1 MKDVL
6 FLAWRYLAHNRVKTG
21 VLVGS
26 IMLIVYLPVALR
38 VLVSQSAKEL
48 TSRAE
53 ATPLLVG
60 AKGSPLELALSSLY
74 FESDTPELTTY
85 AEAQRIADSGLA
97 QAIPRAQ
104 PIVGTSIEYFE
115 FRGLRFAE
123 GRAMAILGEC
133 VLGSRAAEALD
144 GSVGG
149 TVITSPESVFDIA
162 GVYPLKMQVVGVLE
176 PSYTADD
183 IYPLKMQV
191 VGVLEPSYTADDIAA
206 FVDLKTAWIVQGL
219 VHGHQDMAAPESAPG
234 VLSREGD
241 NIVANASVIQYTEIT
256 PDNIDSFHF
265 HGSIGDYPISAVIVA
280 PHDQKSGTILMGRF
294 ESLDIPSQI
303 LQPTTVIDE
312 LLVAGMLLVGLAALA
327 TAVLVFVLSLRL
339 RKREI
344 ETMAKIG
351 GSKVRVAGVLVT
363 EIAVVV
369 LASVVLAGILTALTA
384 RFASTAVR
392 LLLLQ

>member
-38 VLVSQSAKEL
+38 VLVRQSAAEL
-48 TSRAE
+48 VARAE

-60 AKGSPLELALSSLY
+60 AKGSPLELALNSLY

-85 AEAQRIADSGLA
+85 AEAERISDTGLA
-97 QAIPRAQ
+97 TAIPLYVRFNVRQQ
-104 PIVGTSIEYFE
+104 PVVGTSLDYFE
-115 FRGLRFAE
+115 FRAARFAE
-123 GRAMAILGEC
+123 GRAMAMLGEC
-133 VLGSRAAEALD
+133 VLGAKAAEAL
-144 GSVGG
+144 GVEVGA
-149 TVITSPESVFDIA
+149 TVISSPESVFDIA
-162 GVYPLKMQVVGVLE
+162 GVYPLKMPVVGVLE
-176 PSYTADD
+176 PSYSADD
-183 IYPLKMQV
+183 V
-191 VGVLEPSYTADDIAA
+191 AV
-206 FVDLKTAWIVQGL
+206 FVDLKTAWIIQGL

-241 NIVANASVIQYTEIT
+241 NIVANASVLQYTEIT
-256 PDNIDSFHF
+256 PENIDSFHF
-265 HGSIGDYPISAVIVA
+265 HGSAESYPISAVIAV
-280 PHDQKSGTILMGRF
+280 PHDQKSGTILMGRY
-294 ESLDIPSQI
+294 ESPDDPVQI
-303 LQPTTVIDE
+303 LQPTTVIDD
-312 LLVAGMLLVGLAALA
+312 LLGTIFTVQNFVVAGMLLVGLAALA

-351 GSKVRVAGVLVT
+351 GSKLRVAGVLVT

-369 LASVVLAGILTALTA
+369 LASVVLAGLLTALTT

>member
-1 MKDVL
+1 MKDIL

-38 VLVSQSAKEL
+38 VLVSQSATEL

-60 AKGSPLELALSSLY
+60 AKGSPLELSLSSLY

-85 AEAQRIADSGLA
+85 SEAERVSDSGLA
-97 QAIPRAQ
+97 QAIPLYVRFSVRSQ
-104 PIVGTSIEYFE
+104 PIVGTSIEYFD

-123 GRAMAILGEC
+123 GRVMATLGEC
-133 VLGSRAAEALD
+133 VLGAKAAANL
-144 GSVGG
+144 GVSAGG

-176 PSYTADD
+176 PAF
-183 IYPLKMQV
+183 
-191 VGVLEPSYTADDIAA
+191 TADDIAV
-206 FVDLKTAWIVQGL
+206 FVDLKTSWIVQGL
-219 VHGHQDMAAPESAPG
+219 VHGHQDMAAPESASG

-241 NIVANASVIQYTEIT
+241 KIVANASVLQYTEIT

-265 HGSIGDYPISAVIVA
+265 HGSTETYPISAVIA
-280 PHDQKSGTILMGRF
+280 NPHDQKSGTILMGRY
-294 ESLDIPSQI
+294 ESPDESVQI
-303 LQPTTVIDE
+303 LEPTTVIDE
-312 LLVAGMLLVGLAALA
+312 LLGTIFTVQNFVVAGMLLVGLAALA
-327 TAVLVFVLSLRL
+327 TAVLVFALSLRL

-344 ETMAKIG
+344 ETLAKIG
-351 GSKVRVAGVLVT
+351 GSKLRVAGVLVT
-363 EIAVVV
+363 EIVVVV
-369 LASVVLAGILTALTA
+369 LASVVFAGVLTALTT
-384 RFASTAVR
+384 RFASAAVR

>member
-97 QAIPRAQ
+97 QAIPLYVRFTVRAQ

-183 IYPLKMQV
+183 IAV
-191 VGVLEPSYTADDIAA
+191 
-206 FVDLKTAWIVQGL
+206 FVDLKT
-219 VHGHQDMAAPESAPG
+219 
-234 VLSREGD
+234 
-241 NIVANASVIQYTEIT
+241 T
-256 PDNIDSFHF
+256 
-265 HGSIGDYPISAVIVA
+265 HGSTGDYPISAVIAA
-280 PHDQKSGTILMGRF
+280 PHDQKSGTILMGRY
-294 ESLDIPSQI
+294 ESPDDPAQI
-303 LQPTTVIDE
+303 FQPTTVIDE
-312 LLVAGMLLVGLAALA
+312 LLGTIFTVQNFVVAGMILVGLAALA
-327 TAVLVFVLSLRL
+327 TAVLVFALSLRL

-351 GSKVRVAGVLVT
+351 GSKLRVAGVLVT

-369 LASVVLAGILTALTA
+369 LASVVFAGVLTALTT
-384 RFASTAVR
+384 RFASAAVR

>member
-6 FLAWRYLAHNRVKTG
+6 FLAWRYLAHNRVKTV

-38 VLVSQSAKEL
+38 VLVSQSAAEL

-85 AEAQRIADSGLA
+85 AEAERIADSDLA
-97 QAIPRAQ
+97 QAIPLYVRFRVRAQ
-104 PIVGTSIEYFE
+104 PIVGTSIEYLD
-115 FRGLRFAE
+115 FRGLRFAD

-144 GSVGG
+144 ASVGG

-183 IYPLKMQV
+183 IAV
-191 VGVLEPSYTADDIAA
+191 

-219 VHGHQDMAAPESAPG
+219 VHGHQDMAAPESAAG

-265 HGSIGDYPISAVIVA
+265 HGSTGDYPISAVIAA
-280 PHDQKSGTILMGRF
+280 PHDQKSGTILMGRY
-294 ESLDIPSQI
+294 ESTDDPAQI
-303 LQPTTVIDE
+303 FQPTTVIDE
-312 LLVAGMLLVGLAALA
+312 LLGTIFTVQNFVVAGMILVGLAALA

-351 GSKVRVAGVLVT
+351 GSRVRVAGVLIT

-369 LASVVLAGILTALTA
+369 LASVVLAGVLTALTA

>member
-1 MKDVL
+1 MRDVL
-6 FLAWRYLAHNRVKTG
+6 FLAWRYLAHNRVKTA

-38 VLVSQSAKEL
+38 VLVKQSAAEL
-48 TSRAE
+48 TARAE

-60 AKGSPLELALSSLY
+60 AKGSPLELALNSLY

-85 AEAQRIADSGLA
+85 AEAQRVADTGLA
-97 QAIPRAQ
+97 TAIPLYVRFKVRQQ
-104 PIVGTSIEYFE
+104 PIVGTSIEYFD
-115 FRGLRFAE
+115 FRGARFAD
-123 GRAMAILGEC
+123 GRAMAMLGEC
-133 VLGSRAAEALD
+133 VLGARASEALD
-144 GSVGG
+144 VGVGG
-149 TVITSPESVFDIA
+149 TVISSPESVFDIA
-162 GVYPLKMQVVGVLE
+162 GVYPLKIQVVGILA

-183 IYPLKMQV
+183 V
-191 VGVLEPSYTADDIAA
+191 AV

-219 VHGHQDMAAPESAPG
+219 VHGHQDMAAPEAAPG

-241 NIVANASVIQYTEIT
+241 NIVANASVLQYTEIT
-256 PDNIDSFHF
+256 SENIDSFHF
-265 HGSIGDYPISAVIVA
+265 HGSAEDYPISAVIAA
-280 PHDQKSGTILMGRF
+280 PHDQKSGTILMGRY
-294 ESLDIPSQI
+294 ESPDDAAQI
-303 LQPTTVIDE
+303 LQPITVIDD
-312 LLVAGMLLVGLAALA
+312 LLGTIFTVQNFVVAGMLLVGLAALA

-351 GSKVRVAGVLVT
+351 GSRVRVAGVLVT

-369 LASVVLAGILTALTA
+369 LASVVLAGLLTVLTT

>member
-38 VLVSQSAKEL
+38 VLVSQSATEL

-85 AEAQRIADSGLA
+85 AEAERVADSGLA
-97 QAIPRAQ
+97 QAIPLYVRFKVRAQ

-115 FRGLRFAE
+115 FRGLNFAD
-123 GRAMAILGEC
+123 GRSMATLGEC
-133 VLGSRAAEALD
+133 VLGSRAVETL
-144 GSVGG
+144 GVSVGE
-149 TVITSPESVFDIA
+149 TVISSPESVFDIA

-183 IYPLKMQV
+183 V
-191 VGVLEPSYTADDIAA
+191 AV

-219 VHGHQDMAAPESAPG
+219 VHGHQDMAAPESATG

-256 PDNIDSFHF
+256 PENIDSFHF
-265 HGSIGDYPISAVIVA
+265 HGSTGQYPISAVIVA

-303 LQPTTVIDE
+303 LQPTTVIDD
-312 LLVAGMLLVGLAALA
+312 LLGTIFTVQNFVVAGMLLVGLAALA

-351 GSKVRVAGVLVT
+351 GSKLRVAGVLVT

-369 LASVVLAGILTALTA
+369 LASVVFAGILTALTT

>member
-38 VLVSQSAKEL
+38 VLVRQSAAEL

-85 AEAQRIADSGLA
+85 AEAERVADSGLA
-97 QAIPRAQ
+97 QAIPLYVRFKVRAQ

-115 FRGLRFAE
+115 FRESNFAD
-123 GRAMAILGEC
+123 GRAMATLGEC
-133 VLGSRAAEALD
+133 VVGSRAAEVL
-144 GSVGG
+144 GVSVGES
-149 TVITSPESVFDIA
+149 VITSPVSVFDIA

-183 IYPLKMQV
+183 V
-191 VGVLEPSYTADDIAA
+191 AV

-219 VHGHQDMAAPESAPG
+219 VHGHQDMAAPESATG

-256 PDNIDSFHF
+256 PENIDSFHF
-265 HGSIGDYPISAVIVA
+265 HGSTGSYPISAVIVA

-303 LQPTTVIDE
+303 LQPTTVIDD
-312 LLVAGMLLVGLAALA
+312 LLGTIFTVQNFVVAGMLLVGLAALA

-351 GSKVRVAGVLVT
+351 GSKLRVAGVLVT

-369 LASVVLAGILTALTA
+369 LASVVLAGILTALTT

-392 LLLLQ
+392 ILLLQ

>member
-1 MKDVL
+1 MRDVL

-38 VLVSQSAKEL
+38 VLVSQSATEL

-85 AEAQRIADSGLA
+85 AEAERIADSGLA
-97 QAIPRAQ
+97 QAIPLYVRFRVRAQ
-104 PIVGTSIEYFE
+104 PIVGTSIEYLD
-115 FRGLRFAE
+115 FRGLRFAD
-123 GRAMAILGEC
+123 GRAMAMLGEC

-144 GSVGG
+144 VSVGG

-183 IYPLKMQV
+183 IAV
-191 VGVLEPSYTADDIAA
+191 

-219 VHGHQDMAAPESAPG
+219 VHGHQDMAAPESATG

-265 HGSIGDYPISAVIVA
+265 HGSTGDYPISAVIAA
-280 PHDQKSGTILMGRF
+280 PHDQKSGTILMGRY
-294 ESLDIPSQI
+294 ESPDDPAQI
-303 LQPTTVIDE
+303 FQPTTVIDE
-312 LLVAGMLLVGLAALA
+312 LLGTIFTVQNFVVAGMILVGLAALA
-327 TAVLVFVLSLRL
+327 TAVLVFALSLRL

-351 GSKVRVAGVLVT
+351 GSRVRVAGVLIT

-369 LASVVLAGILTALTA
+369 LASVVLAGVLTALTA

>member
-1 MKDVL
+1 MRDVL
-6 FLAWRYLAHNRVKTG
+6 FLAWRYLAHNRVKTA

-38 VLVSQSAKEL
+38 VLVGQSAAEL
-48 TSRAE
+48 TARAE
-53 ATPLLVG
+53 ATPLLIG

-85 AEAQRIADSGLA
+85 AESERVAESRLA
-97 QAIPRAQ
+97 TAIPLYVRFKVRQQ
-104 PIVGTSIEYFE
+104 PIVGTSLEYFNL
-115 FRGLRFAE
+115 RGLRFAE
-123 GRAMAILGEC
+123 GRAMAMLGDC
-133 VLGSRAAEALD
+133 VLGARAAEALD
-144 GSVGG
+144 VAVRG
-149 TVITSPESVFDIA
+149 TVISSPESVFDIA
-162 GVYPLKMQVVGVLE
+162 GVYPLKMSVVGVLE

-183 IYPLKMQV
+183 V
-191 VGVLEPSYTADDIAA
+191 AV

-219 VHGHQDMAAPESAPG
+219 VHGHQDMSAPEAVSG

-241 NIVANASVIQYTEIT
+241 NIVANASVVQFTEIT
-256 PDNIDSFHF
+256 PDNADSFHF
-265 HGSIGDYPISAVIVA
+265 HGSVEGYPISAVIAV
-280 PHDQKSGTILMGRF
+280 PHDQKSGTILMGRY
-294 ESLDIPSQI
+294 ESPDDPTQI
-303 LQPTTVIDE
+303 LQPTTVIDD
-312 LLVAGMLLVGLAALA
+312 LLGTIFTVQNFVVAGMLLVGLAALA

-351 GSKVRVAGVLVT
+351 GSRIRVAGVLVT
-363 EIAVVV
+363 EVAVVV
-369 LASVVLAGILTALTA
+369 LMSVVLAGVLTALTA

>member
-60 AKGSPLELALSSLY
+60 AKGSPLELSLSSLY
-74 FESDTPELTTY
+74 FESDMPELTTY
-85 AEAQRIADSGLA
+85 DEAQRVGDSGLA
-97 QAIPRAQ
+97 QAIPLYVRFRVRTQ
-104 PIVGTSIEYFE
+104 PIVGTSIEYFD

-123 GRAMAILGEC
+123 GRVMATLGEC
-133 VLGSRAAEALD
+133 VLGAKAAERLEVATGD
-144 GSVGG
+144 

-162 GVYPLKMQVVGVLE
+162 GVYPLKMRVVGVLE
-176 PSYTADD
+176 PAF
-183 IYPLKMQV
+183 
-191 VGVLEPSYTADDIAA
+191 TADDIAV
-206 FVDLKTAWIVQGL
+206 FVDLKTAWIIQGL
-219 VHGHQDMAAPESAPG
+219 VHGHQDMAAPESVTG

-241 NIVANASVIQYTEIT
+241 NIVANASVLQYTEIT

-265 HGSIGDYPISAVIVA
+265 HGSTGSYPVSVIIA
-280 PHDQKSGTILMGRF
+280 NPHDQKSGTILMGRY
-294 ESLDIPSQI
+294 ESSDEPVQI

-312 LLVAGMLLVGLAALA
+312 LLGTIFTVQNFVVAGMLLVGLAALA

-351 GSKVRVAGVLVT
+351 GSKLRVAGVLVT

-369 LASVVLAGILTALTA
+369 SASVVLAGVLTALTT

>member
-1 MKDVL
+1 MRDVL
-6 FLAWRYLAHNRVKTG
+6 FLAWRYLAHNRIKTA

-38 VLVSQSAKEL
+38 VLVRQSAAEL
-48 TSRAE
+48 TARAE

-85 AEAQRIADSGLA
+85 AEAVRIADTGLA
-97 QAIPRAQ
+97 QAIPLYVRFKVRSQ
-104 PIVGTSIEYFE
+104 PIVGTSLEYFDL
-115 FRGLRFAE
+115 RGLRFAE
-123 GRAMAILGEC
+123 GRAMAMLGEC
-133 VLGSRAAEALD
+133 VLGARAAEALD
-144 GSVGG
+144 VGVGG
-149 TVITSPESVFDIA
+149 TVISSPESVFDIA

-183 IYPLKMQV
+183 MAV
-191 VGVLEPSYTADDIAA
+191 

-219 VHGHQDMAAPESAPG
+219 VHGHQDMAAPEAVSG

-241 NIVANASVIQYTEIT
+241 NIVANASIVQYTEIT
-256 PDNIDSFHF
+256 TGNIDSFHF
-265 HGSIGDYPISAVIVA
+265 HGSMADYPISAVIAV
-280 PHDQKSGTILMGRF
+280 PHDQKSGTILMGRY
-294 ESLDIPSQI
+294 ESPDDPAQI
-303 LQPTTVIDE
+303 LQPTTVIDD
-312 LLVAGMLLVGLAALA
+312 LLGTIFTVQNFVVAGMLLVGLAALA

-351 GSKVRVAGVLVT
+351 GSRVRVASVLVT
-363 EIAVVV
+363 EVAVVV
-369 LASVVLAGILTALTA
+369 LMSVLLAGVLTMLTA

>member
-38 VLVSQSAKEL
+38 VLVSQSATEL
-48 TSRAE
+48 TSRAD

-74 FESDTPELTTY
+74 FESDTPELTAY
-85 AEAQRIADSGLA
+85 SEAGRITDSGLA
-97 QAIPRAQ
+97 QAIPLYVRFRVRSQ
-104 PIVGTSIEYFE
+104 PIVGSSIEYFD
-115 FRGLRFAE
+115 FRGLDFAD
-123 GRAMAILGEC
+123 GRTMATLGEC
-133 VLGSRAAEALD
+133 VLGAKAAENLGVSAGD
-144 GSVGG
+144 

-162 GVYPLKMQVVGVLE
+162 GVYPLKMKVVGVLE
-176 PSYTADD
+176 SAF
-183 IYPLKMQV
+183 
-191 VGVLEPSYTADDIAA
+191 TADDIAV
-206 FVDLKTAWIVQGL
+206 FVDLKTSWIVQGL
-219 VHGHQDMAAPESAPG
+219 VHGHQDMAAPESASG

-241 NIVANASVIQYTEIT
+241 KIVANASVLQYTEIT
-256 PDNIDSFHF
+256 PGNIDSFHF
-265 HGSIGDYPISAVIVA
+265 HGSTETYPISAVIA
-280 PHDQKSGTILMGRF
+280 NPHDQKSGTILMGRY
-294 ESLDIPSQI
+294 ESPDEPVQI
-303 LQPTTVIDE
+303 LQPTTVIDD
-312 LLVAGMLLVGLAALA
+312 LLGTIFTVQNFVVAGMILVGLAALA
-327 TAVLVFVLSLRL
+327 TAVLVFALSLRL

-351 GSKVRVAGVLVT
+351 GSRVRVAGVLIT

-369 LASVVLAGILTALTA
+369 LASVVLAGILTALTT

>member
-6 FLAWRYLAHNRVKTG
+6 FLAWRYLAHNRVKTV
-21 VLVGS
+21 VLVSS

-38 VLVSQSAKEL
+38 VLVNQSAADL
-48 TSRAE
+48 TSRAD

-60 AKGSPLELALSSLY
+60 AKGSPLELALNSLY

-85 AEAQRIADSGLA
+85 AEAERIADSGLA
-97 QAIPRAQ
+97 QAIPLYVRFKVRAQ
-104 PIVGTSIEYFE
+104 PIVGTSIEYLD
-115 FRGLRFAE
+115 FRGLRFAD
-123 GRAMAILGEC
+123 GRSMAMLGEC

-144 GSVGG
+144 VSVGG

-183 IYPLKMQV
+183 V
-191 VGVLEPSYTADDIAA
+191 AV

-219 VHGHQDMAAPESAPG
+219 VHGHQDMAAPESATG

-241 NIVANASVIQYTEIT
+241 NIVANASVLQYTEIT
-256 PDNIDSFHF
+256 PENIDSFHF
-265 HGSIGDYPISAVIVA
+265 HGSTGDYPVSAVIAA

-303 LQPTTVIDE
+303 LQPTTVIDD
-312 LLVAGMLLVGLAALA
+312 LLGTIFTVQNFVVAGMLLVGLAALA

-351 GSKVRVAGVLVT
+351 GSKLRVAGVLVT

-369 LASVVLAGILTALTA
+369 LASVVLAGVLTALTT

-392 LLLLQ
+392 ILLLQ